1 MHQDAKELVQKCDH
15 CQRYKPVPA
24 LPASELHPQ
33 TSPWPFMQWAID
45 LVGPMPPATGGR
57 CMMIVATDYFT
68 KWVEAEPMTTTT
80 QTDIER
86 FIWRNI
92 ICRFGIPQSIVT
104 DNGPQFVGKDLAKFF
119 QKYGIK
125 QHMSTPRYPQ
135 GNGQA
140 EASNKTILDCLKK
153 SLTDKKGKWPD
164 ELPGCL
170 WAYRTTKRRATGET
184 PFSLA
189 FGSEAIIP
197 PNIIVP
203 SINTLLPSIEQNS
216 RERATDLDLAEE
228 KREQTITRIAAYQQQ
243 LLSSYNKRAKIRQFQ
258 PGDLVLRKAFITA
271 RREGSKKMDPI
282 WEGPYKISRV
292 GGKGSYTLATMN
304 DKEIE
309 KQWNAYNLRKYH
321 V

>member
-1 MHQDAKELVQKCDH
+1 M
-15 CQRYKPVPA
+15 
-24 LPASELHPQ
+24 
-33 TSPWPFMQWAID
+33 F
-45 LVGPMPPATGGR
+45 
-57 CMMIVATDYFT
+57 
-68 KWVEAEPMTTTT
+68 
-80 QTDIER
+80 
-86 FIWRNI
+86 
-92 ICRFGIPQSIVT
+92 
-104 DNGPQFVGKDLAKFF
+104 
-119 QKYGIK
+119 
-125 QHMSTPRYPQ
+125 TPRYPQ

-153 SLTDKKGKWPD
+153 SFIDKKGKWPD

-170 WAYRTTKRRATGET
+170 WAYCITKRRATSET

-203 SINTLLPSIEQNS
+203 SINTLLLSIEQNIK
-216 RERATDLDLAEE
+216 EMVINLDLTEE
-228 KREQTITRIAAYQQQ
+228 RREQTITRIAAYKQQ
-243 LLSSYNKRAKIRQFQ
+243 LISSYNKRAKMRQFQ
-258 PGDLVLRKAFITA
+258 PRDLILRKAFITA

-292 GGKGSYTLATMN
+292 GGKGSYTLTTMN

-309 KQWNAYNLRKYH
+309 KQWNAKNLRKYH